1 MSAAAQGLAASNLTV
16 LNGTDGL
23 GQIMTGLVGQGLTV
37 LDALRRSTAAVPPAS
52 LSHDGHDGS
61 AAESSP
67 ALS

>member
-1 MSAAAQGLAASNLTV
+1 M

-23 GQIMTGLVGQGLTV
+23 GQIMTGRVGQGLTV
-37 LDALRRSTAAVPPAS
+37 LDALRRSTAAGPPAPAS
-52 LSHDGHDGS
+52 HDGS